1 MNFNKDLFEKTEAK
15 EFGEFE
21 SLTLGGHEIIILSAE
36 EYTSPVSGNTSLRIC
51 VDIAGNDEQ
60 AGFFKKQYDTIYKII
75 NRKKIEQEI
84 EEQKAAA
91 AREAA
96 IQAKLE
102 EGKDTS
108 STVVDEETG
117 EITVVEQEEKKEEH
131 KLAIPI
137 KPAST
142 QEGTQNFSQAVRS
155 KTSRTKIMDAIK
167 DKVSKDSTWSD
178 APIKS
183 PKQLEEYLRKK
194 GVQLDM
200 IPTDDAGLGAW
211 IHNNIECK

>member
-1 MNFNKDLFEKTEAK
+1 M
-15 EFGEFE
+15 
-21 SLTLGGHEIIILSAE
+21 
-36 EYTSPVSGNTSLRIC
+36 
-51 VDIAGNDEQ
+51 
-60 AGFFKKQYDTIYKII
+60 
-75 NRKKIEQEI
+75 
-84 EEQKAAA
+84 
-91 AREAA
+91 
-96 IQAKLE
+96 
-102 EGKDTS
+102 
-108 STVVDEETG
+108 
-117 EITVVEQEEKKEEH
+117 VEQEEKKEEH

-142 QEGTQNFSQAVRS
+142 QEGAQNFSQAVRS

-200 IPTDDAGLGAW
+200 IPTDDAGLEAW